1 MNVSRLATTV
11 ASTVATVATTVT
23 AAVAM
28 SAACVATAHVAD
40 EIVIG
45 ASLPRT

>member
-11 ASTVATVATTVT
+11 AST
-23 AAVAM
+23 
-28 SAACVATAHVAD
+28 VATAHVAD